1 MIAING
7 ALMQQ
12 TDPANPNP
20 RPTDPDTI
28 DLFDYLE
35 VVVRHKRM
43 IIITTVAACLLS
55 VGVSLMLPKMYRSTV
70 MILPPQQDQGLLG
83 AMMGQMG
90 GGISGLAG
98 DLLGKGTPG
107 DMYVSILHS
116 DAISDAII
124 DGFKLMGVYGEVYR
138 LDTYGA
144 LNKHVIIAAG
154 KKDGIISISV
164 EDKEPKRAADI
175 ANAYVEE
182 LAKLTVKLS
191 TTGAG
196 QNSTF
201 YAQRLDS
208 AKADLAKAEEA
219 LRRFQSRNKTLD
231 VMEQAKATIGGIA
244 QLRAQLASQ
253 EVQLE
258 TFRRQFTDASQEV
271 KTTKSIIAN
280 LKTQIAGLEGNSGGG
295 AIPSVGSVPALGQE
309 YVRLMRE
316 YKIQE
321 ATVELLT
328 KQYEVAKLSQAKDVS
343 SIQVIQK
350 ARVPDKKVKPKRAAI
365 VIIVTFSAALLAILF
380 SFVSEFFA
388 RMPRADRERLAH
400 LFALAR
406 GAKVT
411 KQG

>member
-1 MIAING
+1 
-7 ALMQQ
+7 MQQ
-12 TDPANPNP
+12 TDPANPKL

-43 IIITTVAACLLS
+43 IIITTVAACALS
-55 VGVSLMLPKMYRSTV
+55 IGVSLMLPKMYRSTV

-124 DGFKLMGVYGEVYR
+124 DGFKLMRVYEEVYR

-144 LNKHVIIAAG
+144 LNKHVSISAG

-208 AKADLAKAEEA
+208 ARADLAKAEDA

-295 AIPSVGSVPALGQE
+295 AIPSVGAVPALGQE

-365 VIIVTFSAALLAILF
+365 VVIVTFSAALLAILF
-380 SFVSEFFA
+380 AFVSEFFA
-388 RMPRADRERLAH
+388 RMPRADRERLCH

-406 GAKVT
+406 GTKVT
-411 KQG
+411 KEG